1 MENKNKPV
9 STFERM
15 MQDEKFKN
23 EFYKGYKDFVIS
35 ELILS
40 LMKKDNIV
48 NKNAK
53 IDRSKNLKTSRNK
66 KA

>member
-1 MENKNKPV
+1 MEL
-9 STFERM
+9 TC
-15 MQDEKFKN
+15 QT
-23 EFYKGYKDFVIS
+23 Y
-35 ELILS
+35 
-40 LMKKDNIV
+40 V